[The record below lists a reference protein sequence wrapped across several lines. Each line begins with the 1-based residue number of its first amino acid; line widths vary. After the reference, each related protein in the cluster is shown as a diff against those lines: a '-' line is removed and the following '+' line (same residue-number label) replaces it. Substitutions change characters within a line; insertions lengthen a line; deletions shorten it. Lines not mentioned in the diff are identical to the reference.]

1 MQQLNQSTFGRL
13 GEVSSRPDTI
23 FVTDRPKFEKF
34 LITTQPPSYSKL
46 KTTTQEGNIALVEG
60 LKGSIARVEIT
71 SNRILEESYI
81 NLSDT
86 IIDLSIDYNKAEG
99 QFPLIDD
106 GKFTVNL
113 VDKRGITNRDPIP
126 YTISIL
132 PDSKP
137 SISIIKPSPI
147 TELGD
152 DQIVQIE
159 LEVSDDYG
167 FSDLQLAHEVR
178 RPTYLLTDPYV
189 SMFIINSLVK
199 DSLNQKINFE
209 WNLTDMQL
217 MPDDEVH
224 FHLELTDNDIIS
236 GPKKTTSSSYIIQVP
251 SLTDLYENIENYQ
264 NNLADNMIDDLK
276 NIDKIKDRFK
286 NLELKML
293 KKNDIDWNE
302 EQSIKSLLEETLDE
316 IKNLEET
323 ANKMETIAEQAE
335 KHKLFSTDLI
345 EKFKELSELINEI
358 LPEDM
363 LKNLQ
368 SLDQSLENIDLNSIK
383 DILKDLSQN
392 MDEIEN
398 GLDRYLE
405 IFKRLQAEQKLDEIS
420 KRMQQLFEQQKAI
433 DKQISDASPEEKD
446 DLSNIAQEELRN
458 IEELDNIL
466 SKTKDAAKTM
476 EQFSEETAISLEKL
490 MDSEPA
496 HCCTV

>member
-1 MQQLNQSTFGRL
+1 M
-13 GEVSSRPDTI
+13 
-23 FVTDRPKFEKF
+23 
-34 LITTQPPSYSKL
+34 
-46 KTTTQEGNIALVEG
+46 
-60 LKGSIARVEIT
+60 
-71 SNRILEESYI
+71 
-81 NLSDT
+81 
-86 IIDLSIDYNKAEG
+86 
-99 QFPLIDD
+99 
-106 GKFTVNL
+106 
-113 VDKRGITNRDPIP
+113 
-126 YTISIL
+126 
-132 PDSKP
+132 
-137 SISIIKPSPI
+137 
-147 TELGD
+147 
-152 DQIVQIE
+152 
-159 LEVSDDYG
+159 SDDYG
-167 FSDLQLAHEVR
+167 FTDLQLAYEVR

-189 SMFIINSLVK
+189 SMFIINSLVE

-209 WNLTDMQL
+209 WDLTDMQL

-236 GPKKTTSSSYIIQVP
+236 GPKKTTSGSYIIQVP
-251 SLTDLYENIENYQ
+251 SLTDLYEDIENYQ

-358 LPEDM
+358 LPDDM
-363 LKNLQ
+363 LKSLQ
-368 SLDQSLENIDLNSIK
+368 SLDQSLENIDLNSLK

-466 SKTKDAAKTM
+466 SLTKDAAKTM

-496 HCCTV
+496 AAAQSDLEETRKSLMNADPFEATISSSSSLKNIEKMMDEISAIQNDFNKEKFKKWLKSSKTYSKTYFISQHKREELINSVNQLSRNSPRLRDYARKQQLIQDQLNRVTQKCFNSL